1 MGSRRFYR
9 FSLGAQSERV
19 EIDQIF
25 NLCEGIM
32 WVVIALILTIK
43 ALKQRQYRRFSIW
56 ASMSFFFFGVSDF
69 IEMTTGAWWEPW
81 PLLLLKAVCVASFLA
96 CLVSYRKCKAG

>member
-1 MGSRRFYR
+1 M
-9 FSLGAQSERV
+9 

-32 WVVIALILTIK
+32 WVVIALILAIK
-43 ALKQRQYRRFSIW
+43 AVKQRQYRRFSIW
-56 ASMSFFFFGVSDF
+56 ASVSFLLFGVSDF
-69 IEMTTGAWWEPW
+69 IEMKTGAWWEPW

-96 CLVSYRKCKAG
+96 CLVSYRKCKSGKFVDSIPRGWNRFHPR

>member
-1 MGSRRFYR
+1 M
-9 FSLGAQSERV
+9 

-32 WVVIALILTIK
+32 WVVIALILAIK
-43 ALKQRQYRRFSIW
+43 AVKQRKYRRFSIW
-56 ASMSFFFFGVSDF
+56 ASVSFLLFGISDF
-69 IEMTTGAWWEPW
+69 IEMKTGAWWEPW
-81 PLLLLKAVCVASFLA
+81 PLLLLKAICVASFLA